1 MDIQTFEFSV
11 LDRKYPFWANLAQ
24 KIKIVSLSW
33 NLVFRPIRIC
43 RIHWRC
49 SLCLFLIR
57 NTLFRYRNC
66 QFELKFGTFINL
78 NMQNSMMVLTFSIF
92 DRKYLFWGKFG
103 PKNQNCQFELK
114 FGSKAN
120 SNMRNSMAVLA
131 FSGFNQKYLFW
142 ANLVQEIDIFSL
154 S

>member
-1 MDIQTFEFSV
+1 
-11 LDRKYPFWANLAQ
+11 
-24 KIKIVSLSW
+24 
-33 NLVFRPIRIC
+33 
-43 RIHWRC
+43 
-49 SLCLFLIR
+49 
-57 NTLFRYRNC
+57 
-66 QFELKFGTFINL
+66 
-78 NMQNSMMVLTFSIF
+78 MQNSMMVLTFSIF
-92 DRKYLFWGKFG
+92 DRKYLFRGKFG